1 MTLSAMSISS
11 RITLILTSL
20 ALFSFSFAIYY
31 PSLTYEFLAWD
42 TRAYVVNSPMIRSLA
57 WENIWQMFT
66 SLYHSNWHP
75 LTWFSYALD
84 YAFYGLNPWGFHLT
98 NLLWHS
104 ANSVLF
110 FLFSLQL
117 LKLHHTAKFPLT
129 PSHADNKRQFWVAAL
144 AALWFGIHPQHV
156 ESVVWIAER
165 KDVLS
170 LFFSLLTL
178 MLHLR
183 YIQSRHLKHYL
194 LSLLCFCLALM
205 AKPMAVTLPV
215 ILLLLDIYPAN
226 RTRFTAS
233 QNSESLLKLLVE
245 KIPFFLGSAI
255 DAWLTLLAQQQ
266 AIVNIE
272 HISFIPRL
280 INAFNSL
287 ITYLSKFI
295 LPLTLSPLYPFDP
308 NLLDNP
314 LSLVAF
320 PAVLMI
326 GGSAFY
332 AWHKRH
338 FVWAIMLLFYVISL
352 LPVLGII
359 QVGGQASADR
369 YAYFPTLPFYL
380 MLAAGCIQ
388 WLWHTNRVHRAGAAL
403 SILCISLGFGTM
415 TVQQSK
421 IWENDLIFWSYIASY
436 APNFSVTQINL
447 ASAYYERKHYA
458 TALEHYKQALL
469 YSNDGMIYY
478 HLALAYAQ
486 TGDFENAIGICN
498 DLITYK
504 VVTGVSSDKLHYVL
518 GMTHLQA
525 GHYPEARQALQQ
537 ALELNPKLEEAR
549 SALQKIPTTTP

>member
-1 MTLSAMSISS
+1 MTLFAMSISPRS
-11 RITLILTSL
+11 RLILTSL
-20 ALFSFSFAIYY
+20 ALFTLSFAIYY
-31 PSLTYEFLAWD
+31 PTLNYEFLAWD
-42 TRAYVVNSPMIRSLA
+42 TRFYVIESPMIRSLA
-57 WENIWQMFT
+57 WEHLWQMLT
-66 SLYHSNWHP
+66 SLYRANWHP

-117 LKLHHTAKFPLT
+117 LKLHYVAKSPLA
-129 PSHADNKRQFWVAAL
+129 PSHEENKRQFWIAAL

-165 KDVLS
+165 KDVLC

-178 MLHLR
+178 SFYLR
-183 YIQSRHLKHYL
+183 YIQSRQLKHYL
-194 LSLLCFCLALM
+194 FSLLCFCLALM

-226 RTRFTAS
+226 RTRFTIS
-233 QNSESLLKLLVE
+233 PHPESLLKLLIE

-255 DAWLTLLAQQQ
+255 DAGLTLLAQQQ
-266 AIVNIE
+266 AIVDITQ
-272 HISFIPRL
+272 ISFIARL
-280 INAFNSL
+280 TNAFNSL

-295 LPLTLSPLYPFDP
+295 LPLTLSPLYPFDAD
-308 NLLDNP
+308 LLNNP
-314 LSLVAF
+314 LTVLAI

-326 GGSAFY
+326 GGSAVY
-332 AWHKRH
+332 AWRKRH

-359 QVGGQASADR
+359 QVGAQASADR

-380 MLAAGCIQ
+380 VLAGGCIQ
-388 WLWHTNRVHRAGAAL
+388 WLWNTNRVQRTCAAL
-403 SILCISLGFGTM
+403 SILLMSVGFGM
-415 TVQQSK
+415 VTVQQSK

-436 APNFSVTQINL
+436 APNFSVTQTNL
-447 ASAYYERKHYA
+447 AAAYYERGHYA
-458 TALEHYKQALL
+458 AAIEHYKQALL
-469 YSNDGMIYY
+469 YSNNGMIYY
-478 HLALAYAQ
+478 DMALAYTQ
-486 TGDFENAIGICN
+486 LGDFENAIGICN

-504 VVTGVSSDKLHYVL
+504 VAVGVSQDKIYYVL
-518 GMTHLQA
+518 GIAQLQA
-525 GHYPEARQALQQ
+525 GHNPEARQALQQ
-537 ALELNPKLEEAR
+537 ALNLNPKLEEAR
-549 SALQKIPTTTP
+549 IALQKIPAATP